1 MGFDFEFCTIS
12 VLVMHKYKIL
22 VKKFWG
28 ELRLFRVVLRL
39 CGMKKK
45 FQDGPKIFLFL
56 KSYMTLKYLLIIDF
70 PKFDPLT
77 AAEMALCGNLGS
89 KCQNLFPLV

>member
-1 MGFDFEFCTIS
+1 MGGATIIPRS
-12 VLVMHKYKIL
+12 LKTTWNE
-22 VKKFWG
+22 KKF
-28 ELRLFRVVLRL
+28 LDR
-39 CGMKKK
+39 
-45 FQDGPKIFLFL
+45 PKNFLFL

-77 AAEMALCGNLGS
+77 ATAAEMALCGNLGP

>member
-1 MGFDFEFCTIS
+1 MVGATIIPRS
-12 VLVMHKYKIL
+12 LKTPRNEI
-22 VKKFWG
+22 
-28 ELRLFRVVLRL
+28 
-39 CGMKKK
+39 K
-45 FQDGPKIFLFL
+45 FQDRQKKMFFL

-77 AAEMALCGNLGS
+77 AAEMVLCGNLGQ